1 MDTWKPPFAV
11 NYLAGVDEVGRGP
24 LAGDVIAA
32 AVILPDNH
40 NIQGLTDSKALTA
53 YQRETLY
60 KEIVGCAVCY
70 SVARATVQEIDRYN
84 ILQSTLMAMRR
95 AVQNL
100 QIEPDYVAVDGNRL
114 PNWEYTGEA
123 IVKGDGR
130 VEVISA
136 ASILAKVVRDA
147 EMLEMDTLYPG
158 YGFNSNKGYGTPQ
171 HIEALQRQGPCPI
184 HRRSFAPL
192 RDSLQPQQSPLL

>member
-1 MDTWKPPFAV
+1 VATWEPPFAV
-11 NYLAGVDEVGRGP
+11 NHLAGVDEVGRGP

-32 AVILPDNH
+32 AVILPDDH
-40 NIQGLTDSKALTA
+40 NIHGLADSKVLTA
-53 YQRETLY
+53 YHREILY
-60 KEIVGCAVCY
+60 EEIVERAVCY
-70 SVARATVQEIDRYN
+70 SIARATVEEIDRYN

-95 AVQNL
+95 AVKNL
-100 QIEPDYVAVDGNRL
+100 DLEPDYVAVDGNRL
-114 PNWEYTGEA
+114 PNWEYRGEA
-123 IVKGDGR
+123 IIKGDGR

-158 YGFNSNKGYGTPQ
+158 YGFGSNKGYGTPQ
-171 HIEALQRQGPCPI
+171 HIEALKRQGPSPI